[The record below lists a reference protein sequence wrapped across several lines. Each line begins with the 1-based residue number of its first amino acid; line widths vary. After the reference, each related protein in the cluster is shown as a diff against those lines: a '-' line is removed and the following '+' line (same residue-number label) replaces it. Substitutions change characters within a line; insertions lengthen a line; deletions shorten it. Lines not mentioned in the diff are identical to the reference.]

1 MEQRQP
7 NFSHL
12 YEAERRVEHAAR
24 PGFRIL
30 ELQLSPTQTVPW
42 HRHTATSDTLYV
54 LEGHLRLFLQ
64 EPTEEVKLGP
74 GEIYVIK
81 AGRPHLVTNGGTT
94 SLTFL
99 TLQGI
104 GKIDFVPLT
113 PS

>member
-1 MEQRQP
+1 
-7 NFSHL
+7 
-12 YEAERRVEHAAR
+12 
-24 PGFRIL
+24 
-30 ELQLSPTQTVPW
+30 
-42 HRHTATSDTLYV
+42 
-54 LEGHLRLFLQ
+54 
-64 EPTEEVKLGP
+64 VKLDP

-81 AGRPHLVTNGGTT
+81 AGRPHLVTNGGTK

>member
-1 MEQRQP
+1 MAQRQP
-7 NFSHL
+7 NFSHR

-42 HRHTATSDTLYV
+42 HRHTDTSDTLYV

-64 EPTEEVKLGP
+64 DPNEEVKLDP

-81 AGRPHLVTNGGTT
+81 AGRPHLVTNGGAK

-104 GKIDFVPLT
+104 GKIDFVSLT
-113 PS
+113 LS